1 MDLPVSRLV
10 TPPAVVALAG
20 TRISLS
26 DPSAEHDAS
35 HEPSSMA
42 PALTSSALPFSPVTP
57 VWPDAA
63 GAGLQEMPVAGKAW
77 LSRTRILTRN
87 VLASTTPTLRSEL
100 PYASSLPEG
109 EMLNVV
115 TGFSD
120 SCLVWVILRSG
131 RDQEVKKL

>member
-1 MDLPVSRLV
+1 M
-10 TPPAVVALAG
+10 G
-20 TRISLS
+20 
-26 DPSAEHDAS
+26 
-35 HEPSSMA
+35 
-42 PALTSSALPFSPVTP
+42 PALTSSVLLFSFVTSVCP
-57 VWPDAA
+57 GAS
-63 GAGLQEMPVAGKAW
+63 GAGLQEIPVAGKAW

-120 SCLVWVILRSG
+120 SCLV
-131 RDQEVKKL
+131 